1 MIVRA
6 RSFRVDLGN
15 GMDIFIFMGFRD
27 EKVRARVTRVEKY
40 FPYAQ
45 SVAATGV
52 SSPERED
59 WLTGDAGRADPETP
73 MQARLGRKKVAKFG
87 EKSNEAGAAAAPRA
101 ENFPWCAHP
110 RP

>member
-1 MIVRA
+1 MRIVSVVDRFGA
-6 RSFRVDLGN
+6 VLPSSRDGSDAAFRLP
-15 GMDIFIFMGFRD
+15 R
-27 EKVRARVTRVEKY
+27 
-40 FPYAQ
+40 
-45 SVAATGV
+45 
-52 SSPERED
+52 ERTD